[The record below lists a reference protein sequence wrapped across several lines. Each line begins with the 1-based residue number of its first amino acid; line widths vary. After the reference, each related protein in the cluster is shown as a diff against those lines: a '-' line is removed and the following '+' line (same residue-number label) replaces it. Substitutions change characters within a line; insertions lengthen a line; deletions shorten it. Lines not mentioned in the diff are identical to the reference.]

1 MRCRRVDALAAMNL
15 RSLIFT
21 GSEIRCL
28 LTFWIACFQLQAIA
42 SDSVTRHEV
51 ACASIDACLQRVISA
66 PERINFEGTFVV
78 GGGNQAASSHIVHYG
93 DGHRQLERVERLDGP
108 ERVLYR
114 RDDEVLTVRPAERSL
129 SIESRRMG
137 KRFPVISRE
146 GSERIADHYSF
157 AAQGTSRVA
166 GRLADVISLSPK
178 DAYRYGYRL
187 WLDIATGLPLR
198 AEIIGAQQQVLE
210 WAAFSDVT
218 IGIKADPQ
226 RVLQG
231 MRPHEGWAVK
241 QSAVADVDLAY
252 EGWALHD
259 VPPGFQLLQAVKRMV
274 APADVSAPDQVRR
287 EGLPMLQLIFSD
299 GLTYVSVF
307 VEPSEA
313 HIERQNMLV
322 SMGATQ
328 AMMVRRDAWCLTAV
342 GDVPAL
348 SLKVFVTSLQRK
360 N

>member
-1 MRCRRVDALAAMNL
+1 MLAAE
-15 RSLIFT
+15 
-21 GSEIRCL
+21 G
-28 LTFWIACFQLQAIA
+28 
-42 SDSVTRHEV
+42 VTRQE
-51 ACASIDACLQRVISA
+51 AGCTSIETCLQRVISA

-78 GGGNQAASSHIVHYG
+78 GGSNQGASSHIIHYG
-93 DGHRQLERVERLDGP
+93 DGRRQLERVERLDGP

-114 RDDEVLTVRPAERSL
+114 RDDEVLTVWPAERAL
-129 SIESRRMG
+129 LVESRRLG

-187 WLDIATGLPLR
+187 WLDVATGLPLR
-198 AEIIGAQQQVLE
+198 AEIIGAQRQVLE

-226 RVLQG
+226 RVLHG
-231 MRPHEGWAVK
+231 MKPRDGWTVK
-241 QSAVADVDLAY
+241 HSELVDANLAY
-252 EGWALHD
+252 EGWLLHD
-259 VPPGFQLLQAVKRMV
+259 VPAGFQLLRSVKRMV
-274 APADVSAPDQVRR
+274 EPDAASAPGLGRHEQV
-287 EGLPMLQLIFSD
+287 PMLQLIFSD

-307 VEPSEA
+307 VEPYEA
-313 HIERQNMLV
+313 HKERQNMLV

-328 AMMVRRDAWCLTAV
+328 AMIVRRDSWCLTAV
-342 GDVPAL
+342 GDVPPL
-348 SLKVFVTSLQRK
+348 SLKAFVTSLLRK